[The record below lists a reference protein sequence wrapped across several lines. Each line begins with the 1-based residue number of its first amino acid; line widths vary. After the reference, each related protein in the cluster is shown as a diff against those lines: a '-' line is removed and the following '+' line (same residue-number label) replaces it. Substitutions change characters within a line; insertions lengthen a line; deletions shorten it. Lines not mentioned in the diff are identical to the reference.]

1 MSLTP
6 DPNQSIGT
14 IQQGTMS
21 VNPAPSIVT
30 QADQSIGTAQT
41 LNQDYA
47 AAQKAAAEKAAAA
60 AAANGNRVIANQ
72 SIETGQ
78 AGIGSIVQAPRPLTA
93 ADQSIETGQA
103 GIGSIVQ
110 APRPLTAANQSIETG
125 QAGIGSIVQ
134 APRPLTAADQSIGT
148 AQSYTMPVGPEEK
161 AAADAAAAQAAAQKA
176 AAATRIIANQSIEP
190 AQESITQDAAKA
202 AFAGSFTV
210 CPPGM
215 TDTRDGYCQPPI
227 VPFLTTSGAVSG
239 DCPPNTTLVAGK
251 GCLPAKI
258 LSWAPGAILIPY
270 LSELSTKLYN
280 INTAINNT
288 TKISSPIALAINNAA
303 TKNLTGITDLSTSIN
318 TINESLR
325 ASQPATSYGG
335 RRTRKKRGRRGN
347 RKTKNTAK

>member
-21 VNPAPSIVT
+21 VSPAPSIVT
-30 QADQSIGTAQT
+30 QADQSIGTTQT
-41 LNQDYA
+41 LNPDYA
-47 AAQKAAAEKAAAA
+47 AAEKAAAQEKAAAA
-60 AAANGNRVIANQ
+60 AAAQRAAP
-72 SIETGQ
+72 
-78 AGIGSIVQAPRPLTA
+78 AGA
-93 ADQSIETGQA
+93 AA
-103 GIGSIVQ
+103 
-110 APRPLTAANQSIETG
+110 AANQSIETG

-148 AQSYTMPVGPEEK
+148 VQTYTMPVGPEEK

-176 AAATRIIANQSIEP
+176 AAATRIIANQSIGP

-239 DCPPNTTLVAGK
+239 DCPPDTTLVAGK

-303 TKNLTGITDLSTSIN
+303 TKNLTGITGLSTSIN

-325 ASQPATSYGG
+325 ASQSATSYGG